1 MSSFIEF
8 QALVLDKLC
17 SIESRISN
25 IESALGIN
33 EISSKINSE
42 ELMTESKP
50 ENNDSC
56 LNDEISDFQ
65 KQLTDLKS
73 LFNESD
79 N

>member
-8 QALVLDKLC
+8 QAMVLDKLC

-42 ELMTESKP
+42 EVMTEFKT
-50 ENNDSC
+50 ENNSS
-56 LNDEISDFQ
+56 NFKDEISDFQ

>member
-25 IESALGIN
+25 IESVLGID
-33 EISSKINSE
+33 EVSSKIKSE
-42 ELMTESKP
+42 ETITDFESK
-50 ENNDSC
+50 NNSSFK
-56 LNDEISDFQ
+56 DEISDFQ

>member
-25 IESALGIN
+25 IESVLGID
-33 EISSKINSE
+33 EVSSKIKSAE
-42 ELMTESKP
+42 IITDFESK
-50 ENNDSC
+50 NNS
-56 LNDEISDFQ
+56 NFKDEIFDFQ

>member
-25 IESALGIN
+25 IESVLGIN
-33 EISSKINSE
+33 EFSSKIKSE
-42 ELMTESKP
+42 ETIIDFEAK
-50 ENNDSC
+50 NNTSFK
-56 LNDEISDFQ
+56 DEISDFQ

>member
-1 MSSFIEF
+1 MSSYIEF

-17 SIESRISN
+17 SIESRLSN
-25 IESALGIN
+25 IESVLGIN
-33 EISSKINSE
+33 ENSSRIISE
-42 ELMTESKP
+42 EENP
-50 ENNDSC
+50 EYLLNNNGSS
-56 LNDEISDFQ
+56 LEDEIFDFQ